1 MVLRSLRTAK
11 AELEVLEEPLELL
24 EEEPEAV
31 AARVLVAA
39 PAPAVV
45 LEPVPLAEEL
55 PVEALL
61 VPPPETVS
69 PTSPESETIVPPLG
83 A

>member
-1 MVLRSLRTAK
+1 MALRSLRTAK
-11 AELEVLEEPLELL
+11 AELVLEPEPV
-24 EEEPEAV
+24 EEELEAV

-45 LEPVPLAEEL
+45 LEPVPVEEEL

-69 PTSPESETIVPPLG
+69 PTSPESETIVPLLG